1 MSEIL
6 ISFDFSEDAE
16 LVDLPR
22 LIRLAEHV
30 LEAEGTVW
38 TGIGIVLTR
47 HDRLRSLNRDFL
59 KHDLNT
65 DVLSFL
71 LETSDAGIEGEI
83 YVDLETAIERHAEFD
98 SSIEK
103 EIERYVV
110 HGLLHLA
117 GHKDDTP
124 EKKEKMHALESN
136 YLLMVP

>member
-47 HDRLRSLNRDFL
+47 HDRLRTLNRDFL

-136 YLLMVP
+136 YLLMAL

>member
-47 HDRLRSLNRDFL
+47 HDRLRTLNRDFL

-71 LETSDAGIEGEI
+71 LESSDAGIEGEI
-83 YVDLETAIERHAEFD
+83 YVDLETAIERHVEFD

-136 YLLMVP
+136 YLLMAL

>member
-47 HDRLRSLNRDFL
+47 HDRLRTLNRDFL

>member
-47 HDRLRSLNRDFL
+47 HDRLRTLNRDFL

-71 LETSDAGIEGEI
+71 LESSDAGIEGEI
-83 YVDLETAIERHAEFD
+83 YVDLETAIERHVEFD

>member
-1 MSEIL
+1 VSEIL

-47 HDRLRSLNRDFL
+47 HDRLRTLNRDFL

>member
-30 LEAEGTVW
+30 LQAEGTVW

-47 HDRLRSLNRDFL
+47 HDRLRTLNRDFL

-83 YVDLETAIERHAEFD
+83 YVDLETAIERHAEFG

-117 GHKDDTP
+117 GHEDDTP

-136 YLLMVP
+136 YLLMAL

>member
-1 MSEIL
+1 VSEIL

-47 HDRLRSLNRDFL
+47 HDRLRTLNRDFL

-71 LETSDAGIEGEI
+71 LESSDAGIEGEI
-83 YVDLETAIERHAEFD
+83 YVDLETAIERHVEFD

>member
-30 LEAEGTVW
+30 LEAERTVW

-47 HDRLRSLNRDFL
+47 HDRLRTLNRDFL

-136 YLLMVP
+136 YLLMAL

>member
-1 MSEIL
+1 VSEIL

-47 HDRLRSLNRDFL
+47 HDRLRTLNRDFL

-83 YVDLETAIERHAEFD
+83 YVDLETAIERHVEFD

>member
-1 MSEIL
+1 VSEIL

-47 HDRLRSLNRDFL
+47 HDRLRTLNRDFL

-110 HGLLHLA
+110 HGLLHLT